1 MDVHIQDLTKCQNVC
16 YILSQQM
23 QNKINQH
30 DNATQ
35 LPNKYQVGD
44 FVLLR
49 KIKIQGPRHGIK
61 LKRIFHEEPYRIIRR
76 YKTNVMLVPYTK
88 RFMKQRLK
96 GEGKVTKNMAVLAK
110 ISRLKP
116 IQNPLRMLNLTISEK
131 LLKSFQQTSQIMD
144 PPIESLEIIPPH
156 TTREADQL
164 MKDCNPSIHMDVPN
178 QTYNGTVVHPL
189 QLKIPQSIENMRDI
203 CAVDLRTIEPGH
215 RESSFSC
222 SSVYDNSYTDYYS
235 DPSDKI
241 LPKKADLLHE
251 ISSSDDYSGS
261 IVHTLST
268 EVSPPVKSDSVISYS
283 APEIN
288 PFEAPASPAR
298 DTHAKTSS
306 GNGADL
312 ELLQTPER
320 DSTQSEV
327 VSSRARLSSK
337 KRTRTAVTT
346 INLPSGKSLRISYNP
361 SSASI
366 KDLRK

>member
-1 MDVHIQDLTKCQNVC
+1 
-16 YILSQQM
+16 
-23 QNKINQH
+23 
-30 DNATQ
+30 
-35 LPNKYQVGD
+35 
-44 FVLLR
+44 
-49 KIKIQGPRHGIK
+49 
-61 LKRIFHEEPYRIIRR
+61 
-76 YKTNVMLVPYTK
+76 
-88 RFMKQRLK
+88 
-96 GEGKVTKNMAVLAK
+96 
-110 ISRLKP
+110 
-116 IQNPLRMLNLTISEK
+116 
-131 LLKSFQQTSQIMD
+131 
-144 PPIESLEIIPPH
+144 
-156 TTREADQL
+156 
-164 MKDCNPSIHMDVPN
+164 
-178 QTYNGTVVHPL
+178 
-189 QLKIPQSIENMRDI
+189 MRDI

-215 RESSFSC
+215 TESSFSC
-222 SSVYDNSYTDYYS
+222 SSVSNDSYTDYYS
-235 DPSDKI
+235 DPLDKI

-261 IVHTLST
+261 IAPTMCT

-288 PFEAPASPAR
+288 PFEAPTSPAR